1 MSRQLDEIDR
11 KILRALVEDGR
22 LSNTDLARKVG
33 LSPSP
38 CWQRVRRMEEEGVI
52 AGYTAVLDHE
62 ALGLDDTVMIEVSL
76 DRHNATALESFG
88 KAMAAL
94 PDVLE
99 VHMMAGEYDYFVKI
113 AANGT
118 KGVEQFL
125 REHLFGVEG
134 LRNSRSSFS
143 LRCLKRVTSCV
154 PEEA

>member
-76 DRHNATALESFG
+76 DRHQCIR
-88 KAMAAL
+88 
-94 PDVLE
+94 
-99 VHMMAGEYDYFVKI
+99 AGE
-113 AANGT
+113 
-118 KGVEQFL
+118 L
-125 REHLFGVEG
+125 RQGDG
-134 LRNSRSSFS
+134 RPSGG
-143 LRCLKRVTSCV
+143 
-154 PEEA
+154 A

>member
-1 MSRQLDEIDR
+1 
-11 KILRALVEDGR
+11 
-22 LSNTDLARKVG
+22 
-33 LSPSP
+33 
-38 CWQRVRRMEEEGVI
+38 
-52 AGYTAVLDHE
+52 
-62 ALGLDDTVMIEVSL
+62 
-76 DRHNATALESFG
+76 
-88 KAMAAL
+88 MAAL
-94 PDVLE
+94 PEVLE

-125 REHLFGVEG
+125 REQLFGVEG